1 VVSLKVKLLT
11 KILRPDFQHAWKS
24 IVTNQFRNPGHIIV
38 SIETSGVNV
47 KYKFTEDLLS
57 CFAEWKTASAA
68 AREGSINHCVW
79 ANKAITDVGS
89 KLWNEALISQGVYY
103 QFLDNVGN
111 ILPYN
116 QFKTVHNIRLNTIS
130 STDYVAIKLGIRR
143 YNNPSD
149 VSKSI
154 STVSE
159 NLCLKFLMNGAI
171 INTKIGSKAIRNEMC
186 KRPHQSC
193 FVQLDRWVVSFS
205 NVPSLVFD
213 WHAVFY
219 NLYCTTNNYKLI
231 QHQYKILMKIATSKY
246 LRYKMKIENNYN
258 CDNCV
263 NQRETLEHIYL
274 ECPKTLTFLAQVEEH
289 IRARIDESYSDHD
302 KLLHFTCN
310 HTNKAVNYV
319 NLVAKWFIGRQFQNH
334 KPLYF
339 DAFEKFVDQFLTGE
353 KQSIKVVI
361 TGTGSVT

>member
-1 VVSLKVKLLT
+1 VAFLKN
-11 KILRPDFQHAWKS
+11 KILIQ
-24 IVTNQFRNPGHIIV
+24 
-38 SIETSGVNV
+38 
-47 KYKFTEDLLS
+47 
-57 CFAEWKTASAA
+57 
-68 AREGSINHCVW
+68 
-79 ANKAITDVGS
+79 
-89 KLWNEALISQGVYY
+89 
-103 QFLDNVGN
+103 N
-111 ILPYN
+111 I
-116 QFKTVHNIRLNTIS
+116 
-130 STDYVAIKLGIRR
+130 D
-143 YNNPSD
+143 
-149 VSKSI
+149 
-154 STVSE
+154 E
-159 NLCLKFLMNGAI
+159 N
-171 INTKIGSKAIRNEMC
+171 
-186 KRPHQSC
+186 
-193 FVQLDRWVVSFS
+193 
-205 NVPSLVFD
+205 
-213 WHAVFY
+213 
-219 NLYCTTNNYKLI
+219 
-231 QHQYKILMKIATSKY
+231 QYKILMKIATSKY

-274 ECPKTLTFLAQVEEH
+274 ECPKTLTFLTQVEEH